1 MKIAVFAVFIICSVV
16 AIDEIA
22 AQKNLMESN
31 GTPLLQIPNFEDT
44 EQLKKNI
51 DQRLFKRSAES
62 SSKSEEELDDKVVEV
77 LKDNIK
83 QARESELSDEVDSS
97 ADVADSGGDR
107 RISTKGFLHDVF
119 ERESNP
125 KIHGRYSKESEE

>member
-97 ADVADSGGDR
+97 DSGGDR

>member
-31 GTPLLQIPNFEDT
+31 GTPLLQIPNFE
-44 EQLKKNI
+44 
-51 DQRLFKRSAES
+51 ES

-97 ADVADSGGDR
+97 DSGGDR

>member
-31 GTPLLQIPNFEDT
+31 GTPLLQIPNFE
-44 EQLKKNI
+44 
-51 DQRLFKRSAES
+51 ES